1 RPVGRTGER
10 PVIACVRST
19 IVDPTTQ
26 ALLFALLGA
35 VLGGGVVFAWR
46 VSDAQQT
53 RPAPTAE
60 PVLPAGVA
68 ATLAVLRSSALVV
81 DEADAVLKA
90 SAPAYAMGL
99 VRNDRLTV
107 DDLVDLV

>member
-1 RPVGRTGER
+1 NTPRPVGRTGEQ
-10 PVIACVRST
+10 PVITCVRST

-35 VLGGGVVFAWR
+35 VLGGGVVLAWR

-53 RPAPTAE
+53 RPEPTEE
-60 PVLPAGVA
+60 PIVPPGVA

-81 DEADAVLKA
+81 GGADAVPRA
-90 SAPAYAMGL
+90 SAPAYARGL
-99 VRNDRLTV
+99 
-107 DDLVDLV
+107 